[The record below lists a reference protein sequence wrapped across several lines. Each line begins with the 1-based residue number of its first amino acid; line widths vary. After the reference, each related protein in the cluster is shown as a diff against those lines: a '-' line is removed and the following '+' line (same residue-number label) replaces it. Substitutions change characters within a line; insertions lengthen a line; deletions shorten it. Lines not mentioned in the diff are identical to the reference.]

1 MITLSG
7 GGAECA
13 EDILLYSELRTLSGI
28 AALAF
33 ATDII

>member
-13 EDILLYSELRTLSGI
+13 EDILLHSERGTLSGI
-28 AALAF
+28 AALA
-33 ATDII
+33 ADY